1 MSYVIKYR
9 RVGGDDDL
17 PERDRRGRGDNG
29 RGRPA
34 TAALPAP
41 PAAPRGSASVQRQNS
56 GQFST

>member
-17 PERDRRGRGDNG
+17 PQRDSRGRGDDG

-41 PAAPRGSASVQRQNS
+41 SSAAGGSPSIQRQNS
-56 GQFST
+56 G